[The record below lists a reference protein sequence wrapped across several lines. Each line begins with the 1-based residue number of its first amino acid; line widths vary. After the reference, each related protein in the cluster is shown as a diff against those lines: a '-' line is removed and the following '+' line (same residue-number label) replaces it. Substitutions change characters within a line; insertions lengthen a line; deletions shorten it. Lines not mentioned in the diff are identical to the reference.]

1 MSLSRS
7 PSLVLPAGNLPWG
20 VAKLAR
26 LSICPMSACQGV
38 VVLVASNASVSTPGR
53 ALPSLEGPLFL

>member
-20 VAKLAR
+20 IAKLAR
-26 LSICPMSACQGV
+26 LSICLISAWHGV
-38 VVLVASNASVSTPGR
+38 VVLAASTVSVSTPGR
-53 ALPSLEGPLFL
+53 GLPSLAGPLFL